1 MTCAA
6 SSGGSRL
13 RPRLSRRHAAAEVP
27 VRAEK
32 HGEAL

>member
-13 RPRLSRRHAAAEVP
+13 RPRLSRRHAVVEVP

-32 HGEAL
+32 QGGVL